1 MKASQYI
8 KELKK
13 LIDEYGDCEVC
24 DQQWDNDAKEYR
36 TYPAKPD
43 FWHRARIS
51 NIGTKKP
58 ESFIMNC
65 FGSVPEE
72 E

>member
-8 KELKK
+8 KELQK

-24 DQQWDNDAKEYR
+24 DQQWDEDAKEYR
-36 TYPAKPD
+36 SYPAKPD
-43 FWHRARIS
+43 FWHRVRINS
-51 NIGTKKP
+51 KDKVFT
-58 ESFIMNC
+58 MNC

-72 E
+72 G